1 MAKQLVLKGGSD
13 SWRNT
18 GDFLGKIFREFSAQ
32 AETKSEKALLN
43 AALWVENTSKLL
55 MRNRTDISEDG
66 LPPRVDTGRL
76 RASITHRLLRE
87 SDTKMI
93 AEVGT
98 NVEYATDLEYGT
110 SKRFK
115 HPFLTPALD
124 KNIQSVVDLQRDAIR
139 EAANAAK
146 S

>member
-1 MAKQLVLKGGSD
+1 MAKQLVLKGGNEGG
-13 SWRNT
+13 RIV
-18 GDFLGKIFREFSAQ
+18 GLFLGQIFREFSAQ
-32 AETKSEKALLN
+32 AESKSEKALLR
-43 AALWVENTSKLL
+43 AALQVENTSKLL
-55 MRNRTDISEDG
+55 MRNRTDVSEDG

-76 RASITHRLLRE
+76 RASITHRLIKE
-87 SDTKMI
+87 NDTKMI

-124 KNIQSVVDLQRDAIR
+124 KNIQAIVDMERDAIR
-139 EAANAAK
+139 EAANAAR